1 MKRLPM
7 MMALA
12 LTVALPLS
20 GVAAQTQ
27 SRVAYE
33 KDWSIFT
40 AGEGADKVCWIAS
53 KPTQSRAMRGGEPV
67 EVRRGDI
74 YLMVRHK
81 PADGTENEV
90 SFIAGYPFK
99 KGSKV
104 EAEIGSDKFDMFTM
118 DENAWMASKDKDNEI
133 VAAFRRG
140 AKAELQGVSSRG
152 TTTVDE
158 FSLSGFT
165 AAIDEAKKRCK

>member
-1 MKRLPM
+1 MMRLPM
-7 MMALA
+7 MMALV

-20 GVAAQTQ
+20 SAQAQTQ
-27 SRVAYE
+27 SRVASE

-40 AGEGADKVCWIAS
+40 SGDGSDKVCWIAS
-53 KPTQSRAMRGGEPV
+53 KPTKSRAMRGGDPV

-74 YLMVRHK
+74 YLMVRHQ
-81 PADGTENEV
+81 PSDGTENEV

-104 EAEIGSDKFDMFTM
+104 EAEIGSDNFDMFTL

-140 AKAELQGVSSRG
+140 AKAEIKGVSGRG
-152 TTTVDE
+152 TTTIDE

-165 AAIDEAKKRCK
+165 AAIEEAKKRCK